1 MSRKQIIAGNW
12 KMNNT
17 VAEGQKLV
25 TELMSIIDNPKK
37 REVIVCVPFTCLK
50 DVKKLLKGRKIKLGA
65 QNVHFKKSG
74 AFTGEISAD
83 MLSEIGVQYVIVG
96 HSERRSMFGD
106 TDETVALRAKAALDA
121 GIIPIVCVGETL
133 EEREGNKTEEVLKRQ
148 TLAAFKDLNGDELI
162 DKLVIAYEPVW
173 AIGTGKVATLQQAND
188 TIGFIRKIIKENV
201 GKKLAG
207 KIQILYGGSMNAK
220 NAAELL
226 SASEID
232 GGLIGGAS
240 LKAADF
246 CEIIKA

>member
-240 LKAADF
+240 LKAVDF
-246 CEIIKA
+246 NEIVKA